1 MEKRESS
8 QWGLDTARH
17 SAGDWGVCWL
27 VLQILGG
34 AARGRRQGRGARG
47 AGFRFLRLSGQR
59 IMPQCQPYGVFAKP
73 PAPAAWVSAGARGAG
88 FRFLRLSGQRIMPQR
103 QPYGAFAK
111 PPAPAAWVSAGRLGF
126 LGVVLRRCVMHRMSY
141 KILTIL

>member
-8 QWGLDTARH
+8 QWGLDPARH
-17 SAGDWGVCWL
+17 SAGDGGVCWV

-73 PAPAAWVSAGARGAG
+73 PAPAAWVSAG
-88 FRFLRLSGQRIMPQR
+88 
-103 QPYGAFAK
+103 
-111 PPAPAAWVSAGRLGF
+111 RLGF

>member
-34 AARGRRQGRGARG
+34 AARGRGEGTAAGAGCAGGLSLLGGAGRGDGARGRRPGRGARG

-73 PAPAAWVSAGARGAG
+73 PAPAAWVSAG
-88 FRFLRLSGQRIMPQR
+88 
-103 QPYGAFAK
+103 
-111 PPAPAAWVSAGRLGF
+111 RLGF

>member
-34 AARGRRQGRGARG
+34 AARGRGEGTAAG
-47 AGFRFLRLSGQR
+47 AGG
-59 IMPQCQPYGVFAKP
+59 
-73 PAPAAWVSAGARGAG
+73 
-88 FRFLRLSGQRIMPQR
+88 
-103 QPYGAFAK
+103 
-111 PPAPAAWVSAGRLGF
+111 
-126 LGVVLRRCVMHRMSY
+126 
-141 KILTIL
+141 

>member
-34 AARGRRQGRGARG
+34 AARGRGEGTAAGGGGERGRR
-47 AGFRFLRLSGQR
+47 
-59 IMPQCQPYGVFAKP
+59 
-73 PAPAAWVSAGARGAG
+73 
-88 FRFLRLSGQRIMPQR
+88 
-103 QPYGAFAK
+103 
-111 PPAPAAWVSAGRLGF
+111 
-126 LGVVLRRCVMHRMSY
+126 
-141 KILTIL
+141 